1 MSNILRVQTS
11 PNIAAHIWR
20 YCKHST
26 LIQNDACLAEPVP
39 YGSQQNVFQ
48 IANDVRTFAI
58 KPLKDNCTSLQALKY
73 FSRVD
78 GVIFKW
84 VSLPWSLTHL
94 KSFLPLGLLRPWL
107 LL

>member
-1 MSNILRVQTS
+1 MYKYIYIHVYIYIPKEYIYIYT
-11 PNIAAHIWR
+11 HI
-20 YCKHST
+20 Y
-26 LIQNDACLAEPVP
+26 
-39 YGSQQNVFQ
+39 VFQ